1 MHFDPRVFA
10 EQVSESAVAR
20 QLRTGFNWLRF
31 EASLESEFRQARLI
45 ASRTQIRFNLVLA
58 LLLVAAFAVMDRWL
72 LGESGQL
79 ASDLLRFGVLVPL
92 IALAI
97 LCTYTSPYARLYP
110 VVIQTVA
117 PVAGVCVVLIETR
130 AARAGVQLVFA
141 TLIITTIYLYF
152 LVGML
157 FHAALRSNLAVLG
170 VYLAV
175 AWAAGLPREQLAY
188 SGMVLALANLVGAVV
203 CYNLETANRVGF
215 LEARLL
221 GEMAARDGLTG
232 IYNRRMFDE
241 RIEGL
246 WNHAIRDQVPLAMLL
261 VDIDFFKPF
270 NDRYGHQAGDET
282 LRRVAVTLNRFA
294 RRPLDFTARYGG
306 EEFATVLYD
315 ADRVFVSDV
324 AHRMRAEIEALA
336 IPHERS
342 STAPA
347 LTVSVG
353 AACIRPAPGR
363 RREGLIQLA
372 DEALYAAKNQGRNR
386 VVVMESEYSRLRT
399 GDFRSPSKA

>member
-1 MHFDPRVFA
+1 M
-10 EQVSESAVAR
+10 
-20 QLRTGFNWLRF
+20 
-31 EASLESEFRQARLI
+31 RLI
-45 ASRTQIRFNLVLA
+45 ASRPQIRFNLLLA
-58 LLLVAAFAVMDRWL
+58 LLLIAAFAVMDRWL
-72 LGESGQL
+72 LGDSGQF
-79 ASDLLRFGVLVPL
+79 APDMLRFGVLVPL

-97 LCTYTSPYARLYP
+97 FCTYPGSYVRLYP
-110 VVIQTVA
+110 VLIQIVA
-117 PVAGVCVVLIETR
+117 PIAGVCVVLIETR

-141 TLIITTIYLYF
+141 TLVITTIYLYF

-157 FHAALRSNLAVLG
+157 FYAALRSNLVVLA
-170 VYLAV
+170 VYLVV
-175 AWAAGLPREQLAY
+175 AWTAGLPREQLAY

-203 CYNLETANRVGF
+203 CYSLETANRVSF

-221 GEMAARDGLTG
+221 GEIAARDGLTG

-241 RIEGL
+241 RIEAL
-246 WNHAIRDQVPLAMLL
+246 WKQAIRDQAPLAMLL
-261 VDIDFFKPF
+261 VDIDCFKPF

-282 LRRVAVTLNRFA
+282 LRRVALTLNHFA

-315 ADRVFVSDV
+315 VDRAFISDV

-342 STAPA
+342 SAART

-353 AACIRPAPGR
+353 AACVRPVAGR
-363 RREGLIQLA
+363 HREGLIQLA
-372 DEALYAAKNQGRNR
+372 DEALYAAKNEGRNR
-386 VVVMESEYSRLRT
+386 VVVMEAEYAKLKTGEFRT
-399 GDFRSPSKA
+399 TKKA